1 MRISDWSSD
10 VCSSDLKGIKA
21 ARHGLQYLLWRTGL
35 LTSNVIESGAFVDT
49 NGSGRPDIQIHVT
62 PRLVGDF
69 DRAPPPGHGITL
81 NPCILRPTSRGTVK
95 LRSADPKDSPMLVAN
110 NLTKRED
117 VETLMRGLRLSRRI
131 LRAPALAAVVDSEIL
146 PSTDEH
152 ISDSDLEQIGRK
164 VRSEEHTSELQSLM
178 RN

>member
-81 NPCILRPTSRGTVK
+81 NPCILRPTSRG
-95 LRSADPKDSPMLVAN
+95 
-110 NLTKRED
+110 
-117 VETLMRGLRLSRRI
+117 
-131 LRAPALAAVVDSEIL
+131 
-146 PSTDEH
+146 
-152 ISDSDLEQIGRK
+152 
-164 VRSEEHTSELQSLM
+164 RSEEHTSELQSLM
-178 RN
+178 RNSYAVFCLKKKKQN